1 MFIGVGVEEKDEQ
14 NSKGSGERAVG
25 DARHAA
31 TRIRGKSQ
39 LNIKFSECLIH
50 ASTTVNICLCQQVQ
64 CRLTRTSYSRQD
76 IW

>member
-1 MFIGVGVEEKDEQ
+1 MFIGVGVEERDKQ

-39 LNIKFSECLIH
+39 LNIKFS
-50 ASTTVNICLCQQVQ
+50 A
-64 CRLTRTSYSRQD
+64 
-76 IW
+76 